1 MALPWFSGLFAGRP
15 HRVDAVLAGAFCAV
29 SLLQVLLDPIGSLP
43 ASVLVA
49 IGSTLP
55 LAWRRRR
62 PVAAALAGSAIW
74 LIPTGD
80 GFLYLGYVVAV
91 LLFFSVGTQV
101 ASLRVTVAVAA
112 TGAVTAT
119 VATLLGPE
127 APGAVFGSI
136 LAVAAPAAVGRL
148 VGHQRAQAARLQ
160 DLTERLRRERAG
172 AERAAVAEERSRIAR
187 ELHDV
192 VGHEVSV
199 IALQADAAAAALETA
214 PALARAPV
222 AAIRESAGEALA
234 EMRRVLGALRED
246 EVGAGLRPQP
256 GFADLP
262 ALADRARA
270 AGTPVE
276 LAVGGAPRP
285 APPSV
290 ELAAYRLAQEALTN
304 ARKHAPG
311 APVRLEVAW
320 EDGVVALRVADAG
333 PGPPRDAGTGYGLV
347 GMRERVRLL
356 GGELHTGPAPGGG
369 FEVAATLPVNAPEPG

>member
-1 MALPWFSGLFAGRP
+1 MASSRQRSAPCRCCRL
-15 HRVDAVLAGAFCAV
+15 
-29 SLLQVLLDPIGSLP
+29 LLDPIGSLP

-62 PVAAALAGSAIW
+62 PVAAALAGSAVW

-80 GFLYLGYVVAV
+80 GFLYLGYVIAV

-112 TGAVTAT
+112 TGAVIAT

-136 LAVAAPAAVGRL
+136 LAVVAPAAVGRL
-148 VGHQRAQAARLQ
+148 VGHQRAQAARLE

-172 AERAAVAEERSRIAR
+172 AQRAAVAEERARIAR

-192 VGHEVSV
+192 VGHDVSV

-214 PALARAPV
+214 PALARAPI
-222 AAIRESAGEALA
+222 AAIRESAGEALM

-246 EVGAGLRPQP
+246 EGGAGLRPQP

-262 ALADRARA
+262 ALAEQARA

-276 LAVGGAPRP
+276 LTVGGAPRP
-285 APPSV
+285 VPPSV
-290 ELAAYRLAQEALTN
+290 ELAGYRLAQEALTN

-311 APVRLEVAW
+311 APVRLEVVW
-320 EDGVVALRVADAG
+320 DNGSVALRVADAG
-333 PGPPRDAGTGYGLV
+333 PGPARDAVTGYGLI

-356 GGELHTGPAPGGG
+356 GGELHTGPGPGGG
-369 FEVAATLPVNAPEPG
+369 FEVAATLPVGGPEPR

>member
-1 MALPWFSGLFAGRP
+1 MRPARFRGVLAGHP
-15 HRVDAVLAGAFCAV
+15 HRVDAVLAAGFCAV
-29 SLLQVLLDPIGSLP
+29 SLVQVLLDPI
-43 ASVLVA
+43 ASRPVAVLVA
-49 IGSTLP
+49 VGSTLP

-74 LIPTGD
+74 LIPTD
-80 GFLYLGYVVAV
+80 GFLYLGYVIAV
-91 LLFFSVGTQV
+91 LLFFSVGAHV
-101 ASLRVTVAVAA
+101 ASLRVVVAVAA
-112 TGAVTAT
+112 AGAVIGA
-119 VATLLGPE
+119 VATLRGPE
-127 APGAVFGSI
+127 PPPAAFGSV
-136 LAVAAPAAVGRL
+136 LAVAAPAAIGRL
-148 VGHQRAQAARLQ
+148 VGHERAQAARLE

-222 AAIRESAGEALA
+222 SAIRESAGEALA

-246 EVGAGLRPQP
+246 EDEAGLRPQP
-256 GFADLP
+256 GLADLP
-262 ALADRARA
+262 ALAERARA
-270 AGTPVE
+270 TGTPVE
-276 LAVGGAPRP
+276 LTVGGTPRP

-311 APVRLEVAW
+311 APVRLEVLW
-320 EDGVVALRVADAG
+320 DNGSVALRVADAG
-333 PGPPRDAGTGYGLV
+333 PGPARAPVTGYGLV
-347 GMRERVRLL
+347 GMRERVRLV
-356 GGELHTGPAPGGG
+356 GGEMHTGPAPGGG
-369 FEVAATLPVNAPEPG
+369 FEVAATLPVDAPVSE